1 MPICSKSNPDDN
13 PGTVQNTTPAG
24 NSVAPADFRAWLAEE
39 LYTAHQTYRRERGAY
54 CEGYG
59 DAIGAVIDKFD
70 AADKAVR

>member
-13 PGTVQNTTPAG
+13 PGTVQNETPTG

-39 LYTAHQTYRRERGAY
+39 LYTAHQAYRRERGPY
-54 CEGYG
+54 WEGYG